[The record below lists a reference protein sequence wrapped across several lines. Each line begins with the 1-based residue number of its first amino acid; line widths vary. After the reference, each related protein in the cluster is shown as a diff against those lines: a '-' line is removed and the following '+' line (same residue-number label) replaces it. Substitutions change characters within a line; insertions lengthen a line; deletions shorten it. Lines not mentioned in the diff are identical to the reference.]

1 MDRDAPLLQVEGL
14 TVGRPEGAGF
24 RVQVEDFSL
33 SLAAGEKIALVGESG
48 SGKTLTG
55 QALAGLLPP
64 PWAVAS
70 GRIVFDGREIGPGD
84 EAAWAR
90 LRGRSLLLL
99 FQSPL
104 KALNPVLKVG
114 RQISE
119 TLIYHFGWDRTTA
132 RDRMGFLLAQVGIP
146 PDQAHCYPGELSGG
160 MRQRVLIALAL
171 GLRPRLL
178 IADEPFSGLDTRR
191 QREILD
197 LLEQMRLEY
206 GTALFVISHDLRL
219 VSHWADRV
227 AIMTSGRVVE
237 SGPASDLLREPRH
250 PYARQLVQSL
260 RTLEQALG

>member
-1 MDRDAPLLQVEGL
+1 MAHEAPLLRVQGL
-14 TVGRPEGAGF
+14 TIGRPEGAGF
-24 RVQVEDFSL
+24 RFQVEDFSL
-33 SLAAGEKIALVGESG
+33 TLAAGEKFALVGESG
-48 SGKTLTG
+48 SGKTLTAG
-55 QALAGLLPP
+55 ALVGLLPA
-64 PWAVAS
+64 PWSVTS

-90 LRGRSLLLL
+90 LRGRSLLML

-132 RDRMGFLLAQVGIP
+132 RDRTGFLLAQVGIP
-146 PDQAHCYPGELSGG
+146 PDQAHRYPGELSGG

-178 IADEPFSGLDTRR
+178 IADEPFTGLDSRR
-191 QREILD
+191 RGEVLD

-219 VSHWADRV
+219 VSRWADRV

-237 SGPASDLLREPRH
+237 AGPTADLLREPGQE
-250 PYARQLVQSL
+250 YTRQLVRSL